1 MGKIKLFL
9 NEEKPLDEMIF
20 YIKDTTE
27 QGKITI
33 SHAIQILFSTIVNNG
48 QWGGSNQI
56 PDGFYKY
63 IKEYVSVFKAI
74 IGNNEKLQIETINKV
89 QEFCYD
95 NIEFIKTFQKIIFM
109 FYQSN
114 VLEEDAIIQ
123 WYRNSHS
130 SKGQTQFMA
139 QMDKM
144 VEWLE
149 NAEEEDSD
157 EDEN

>member
-1 MGKIKLFL
+1 
-9 NEEKPLDEMIF
+9 MIF

-89 QEFCYD
+89 QVSYCICNLLPNEYC
-95 NIEFIKTFQKIIFM
+95 NH
-109 FYQSN
+109 
-114 VLEEDAIIQ
+114 A
-123 WYRNSHS
+123 
-130 SKGQTQFMA
+130 
-139 QMDKM
+139 
-144 VEWLE
+144 
-149 NAEEEDSD
+149 
-157 EDEN
+157 